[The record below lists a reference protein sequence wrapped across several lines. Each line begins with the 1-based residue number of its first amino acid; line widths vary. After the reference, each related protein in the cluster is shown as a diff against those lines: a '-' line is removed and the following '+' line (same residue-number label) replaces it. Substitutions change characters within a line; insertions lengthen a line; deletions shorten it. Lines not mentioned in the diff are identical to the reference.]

1 MRLPDRLDGQQ
12 VAIRAFRLSDVE
24 ELVALRVAN
33 RAFNTPFEPRRSDG
47 FFTPAGQRAEIV
59 RDRDEW
65 AADRMYAF
73 AIVDRSS
80 ERIHGRVSLANI
92 VRGAWDNATMGY
104 FVDEAVNGHGFAT
117 EAVGLALRFA
127 FGPARLHRVQAA
139 VMPHNLRS
147 ARVLAKNGL
156 RKEGF
161 APRYLRLAGGW
172 RDHDLFAITAEEHR
186 AAVVGLRDDAEG
198 VPEAP
203 GRPTS

>member
-1 MRLPDRLDGQQ
+1 MRLPERLDGDQ
-12 VAIRAFRLSDVE
+12 VAIRAFALGDVD
-24 ELVALRVAN
+24 ELVALRVRN

-65 AADRMYAF
+65 LADRMYAF
-73 AIVDRSS
+73 AIVERAT
-80 ERIHGRVSLANI
+80 ERIRGRVGLANI
-92 VRGAWDNATMGY
+92 VRGAWDNATLGY
-104 FVDEAVNGHGFAT
+104 FVDEAVNGRGIAT

-139 VMPHNLRS
+139 VMPHNERS
-147 ARVLAKNGL
+147 ARVLVKNGF

-172 RDHDLFAITAEEHR
+172 RDHDLYAITVEEF
-186 AAVVGLRDDAEG
+186 
-198 VPEAP
+198 P
-203 GRPTS
+203 G